1 MSKIGN
7 NPLPIAESVTVTIN
21 GREALI
27 KGPKG
32 EAKLTLPKS
41 IKTEIKENVLYF
53 TNVAT
58 DKKSHAMHGLI
69 RTLMANYIVG
79 VKDLWQKT
87 LEIHGVGFRG
97 KLEGGKVVFQLG
109 FSHPVEFVIPSD
121 VTIAVNGNKVV
132 VSGIDKQRV
141 GEVAAMVKE
150 IRKPDKYKGK
160 GLRYAGE
167 VLKLKPGKKAKT
179 AG

>member
-7 NPLPIAESVTVTIN
+7 SPLPIVEAVTVTFN

-41 IKTEIKENVLYF
+41 IKVELKENLLYF
-53 TNVAT
+53 TNLGT
-58 DKKSHAMHGLI
+58 DKKSQALHGLI
-69 RTLMANYIVG
+69 RTLMANYVLG
-79 VKDLWQKT
+79 VKELWKKT
-87 LEIHGVGFRG
+87 LEIHGVGFRA
-97 KLEGGKVVFQLG
+97 KLEGNKVVFQLG
-109 FSHPVEFVIPSD
+109 FSHPVEFMVPTD
-121 VTIAVNGNKVV
+121 VTVAVNGNKVI

-141 GEVAAMVKE
+141 GEVAAIIKQ
-150 IRKPDKYKGK
+150 IRRPDKYKGK
-160 GLRYAGE
+160 GFRYEGE

>member
-7 NPLPIAESVTVTIN
+7 SPLTIAESVTVTFAGN
-21 GREALI
+21 EALI

-32 EAKLTLPKS
+32 EAKLVLPKS
-41 IKTEIKENVLYF
+41 IKTQVKENVLYF
-53 TNVAT
+53 TNVGT
-58 DKKSHAMHGLI
+58 DKKSQAMHGLI

-79 VKDLWQKT
+79 VKELWQKT
-87 LEIHGVGFRG
+87 LEIHGVGFRA
-97 KLEGGKVVFQLG
+97 KLEGNKVIFQLG
-109 FSHPVEFVIPSD
+109 FSHPVEFVVPSD

-132 VSGIDKQRV
+132 VSGINKQRV
-141 GEVAAMVKE
+141 GEIAAIIKQ
-150 IRKPDKYKGK
+150 IRRPDKYKGK